1 MLLLLRLLLLLLPHT
16 PPSIPPQAWLREPEW
31 RAIEAALQPT
41 TGRGAAAAVA
51 AGEVPLAPGAAAVAY
66 CVARAYLVP
75 TDLRYVR
82 PLAGRL
88 LGSDAPKTLWMLDG
102 YDELDAAEGMA
113 ADLRE
118 AALAALT
125 VRKQT
130 AAAAGRQGMQAAV
143 ATADDDEPAPPGEA
157 GGAAAAAA
165 GADPS
170 AAEPLNPTAAAA
182 AAAAAAAPT
191 FNTLTTAL
199 RLLISQAHTAVT
211 TRPAFAT
218 SIGCSSYVRLEPLAR
233 ADVADFAAR
242 ALGGTRS
249 RAWGRLQERM
259 ASSAA
264 LADAL
269 RTPVIMQ
276 VGEAGA
282 TGQLAGGEGS
292 HDWLSCRWGRVA

>member
-1 MLLLLRLLLLLLPHT
+1 M
-16 PPSIPPQAWLREPEW
+16 
-31 RAIEAALQPT
+31 
-41 TGRGAAAAVA
+41 A

-66 CVARAYLVP
+66 CVARAYLFP

-130 AAAAGRQGMQAAV
+130 AAAAGRQGTQAAV

-182 AAAAAAAPT
+182 AAAAAAA
-191 FNTLTTAL
+191 
-199 RLLISQAHTAVT
+199 LLDECA
-211 TRPAFAT
+211 
-218 SIGCSSYVRLEPLAR
+218 LAR
-233 ADVADFAAR
+233 LVAVVAEEVLEVCCGGR
-242 ALGGTRS
+242 HLHSTLVGTR
-249 RAWGRLQERM
+249 G
-259 ASSAA
+259 
-264 LADAL
+264 
-269 RTPVIMQ
+269 
-276 VGEAGA
+276 
-282 TGQLAGGEGS
+282 
-292 HDWLSCRWGRVA
+292 